1 VKTYNVAVV
10 GASGAVGEELF
21 RVLEE
26 VNFPVADLLPLASA
40 KSAGEMIE
48 FQGRSF
54 KIEELTEAVFEGRG
68 IDIAFFSAG
77 GSISAQYAKFAVESG
92 AVVIDNTA

>member
-1 VKTYNVAVV
+1 MKKYNVAVV

-26 VNFPVADLLPLASA
+26 QKFPVANLLPLASA
-40 KSAGEMIE
+40 RSAGETIE
-48 FQGRSF
+48 FNGEEY
-54 KIEELTEAVFEGRG
+54 KIEELTSTVFEGRD

-77 GSISAQYAKFAVESG
+77 G
-92 AVVIDNTA
+92 

>member
-1 VKTYNVAVV
+1 VETYNVAVV

-26 VNFPVADLLPLASA
+26 VNFPVGNLLPLASA
-40 KSAGEMIE
+40 KSAGEPIE
-48 FQGRSF
+48 FQGKVY
-54 KIEELTEAVFEGRG
+54 KIEELTEEVVVVRE

-77 GSISAQYAKFAVESG
+77 GSISAHYETDAV
-92 AVVIDNTA
+92 

>member
-1 VKTYNVAVV
+1 MKKYNVAVV

-26 VNFPVADLLPLASA
+26 LEFPIGELLPLASA
-40 KSAGEMIE
+40 RSVGEEIECQGKSY
-48 FQGRSF
+48 
-54 KIEELTEAVFEGRG
+54 KIEELTEEVFEGRD

-77 GSISAQYAKFAVESG
+77 GL
-92 AVVIDNTA
+92 